1 MATDQRRVERKVSVD
16 DGTEY
21 YVVSPGVPTATVLS
35 SGRGFGGSLTIRHH
49 HQYGWG
55 VQVE

>member
-1 MATDQRRVERKVSVD
+1 MASVD

-21 YVVSPGVPTATVLS
+21 YAVSPEVPSAAVPR
-35 SGRGFGGSLTIRHH
+35 SGRGSVSSLMIQHH
-49 HQYGWG
+49 HQYGPG

>member
-1 MATDQRRVERKVSVD
+1 MATDQRKVERMASVD

-21 YVVSPGVPTATVLS
+21 YVVSPGVPSAALPR
-35 SGRGFGGSLTIRHH
+35 SGRGSVGSLMIRHH